1 MSPPM
6 TIFKRINYYISKEIG
21 GFTHEDQVVRSHIP
35 QLGFLGGYISRTYC
49 ACNAMLIAPK

>member
-6 TIFKRINYYISKEIG
+6 TIFKRINDYISKEFG

-35 QLGFLGGYISRTYC
+35 QLGFLRKLEVISVGPIVL
-49 ACNAMLIAPK
+49 AMPC